1 MKDRSVTR
9 SAVMV
14 RVTNRTDMR
23 QLRGI
28 TSQGATHAKDGGKRP
43 VLLPETNNKQ
53 NIMKRI
59 GLSAVPE
66 VLSKIEQNYDV
77 FTITD
82 KFRNLSLKDSSA
94 SSSNHSFVSTLT
106 PTASLLERFKIRTNP
121 SAFTRNVIEMT
132 KAPFFDIKNPIINLT
147 EKANNY
153 MMSIGFRFMPGQG
166 EFLIKDLRAPDTLVG
181 LRKLK
186 DSLGLS
192 LTKGSLNSN
201 PLLKLKGISDSV
213 SNSME
218 SLASRVLVEV
228 ITFNEGYYGRFLIL
242 VQMGIGCT
250 VWYGFVPGDG
260 INMPIEGLN
269 TLFSPIENYD
279 TIFTN
284 PDAHVIPGFNKMT
297 LIEGVNNPAASLSQA
312 FAQDRPFMD
321 MDIEIPDSN
330 KSIIIGVSLG
340 LAVAILF
347 TFGINP
353 CCGEVIV

>member
-1 MKDRSVTR
+1 DTRPFSWESFSTQCCLARTDVMSVLFMKDRSVTR

-14 RVTNRTDMR
+14 RVTNGTDMR

-28 TSQGATHAKDGGKRP
+28 TSQGVTHDKDGGKRP

-166 EFLIKDLRAPDTLVG
+166 EFLIKDLRAPDTL
-181 LRKLK
+181 
-186 DSLGLS
+186 
-192 LTKGSLNSN
+192 
-201 PLLKLKGISDSV
+201 GISDSV

-297 LIEGVNNPAASLSQA
+297 LIEGVNNPAAPLSQA

>member
-1 MKDRSVTR
+1 
-9 SAVMV
+9 
-14 RVTNRTDMR
+14 
-23 QLRGI
+23 
-28 TSQGATHAKDGGKRP
+28 
-43 VLLPETNNKQ
+43 
-53 NIMKRI
+53 
-59 GLSAVPE
+59 
-66 VLSKIEQNYDV
+66 
-77 FTITD
+77 
-82 KFRNLSLKDSSA
+82 
-94 SSSNHSFVSTLT
+94 
-106 PTASLLERFKIRTNP
+106 
-121 SAFTRNVIEMT
+121 
-132 KAPFFDIKNPIINLT
+132 
-147 EKANNY
+147 

-297 LIEGVNNPAASLSQA
+297 LIEGVNNPAAPLSQA